1 MSYCLNPDCPKPQ
14 NSEFDKFCQ
23 RCGAKL
29 LLRERFRAIKLI
41 GKGGFSRTY
50 LGVVESESP
59 PMFCALQQFWPQDS
73 TPAAFQKAAEGFH
86 QKALRLEELGDR
98 PHFPAVMAHF
108 EEDGRLYLVQEYI
121 EGSNLER
128 VLEEEGTFSETQIW
142 QLLEA
147 LLPVLK
153 VLHDRQIIHGD
164 IKPVNIIRRASSPP
178 LFKGGQGGDLRG
190 KEGQL
195 VLVDF
200 GAAQLVS
207 GMDLWRG
214 ETGTGSAEYVAPEQ
228 AKGKA
233 VFASDLYSLGVSCVY
248 LLTGISPFDLFDV
261 ANDCW
266 VWRDYLRNSRSTG
279 ILPVSE
285 RSTGILPVS
294 STGML
299 PVSERLGKIL
309 DKLLENAV
317 NRRFQSV
324 DEVMRTINPAPG
336 KEMGVLLRNPTPS
349 PSWQCVRTLT
359 GHSGLFAGVNSV
371 AISPQGDILATGS
384 DDKTA
389 RLWNLDTG
397 ESFRIIAGNSNFVKA
412 VAFSPDGNILAT
424 GSDDRTVRLWDVA
437 GLQLL
442 RTLAGHSHA
451 VKSVAFSP
459 DGQFLASGSW
469 DKTVK
474 LWEVGGG
481 KEIGT
486 LRGHG
491 LQVAAVA
498 ISPCGQMLASA
509 SFDRTV
515 RLWDLRERGGAGR
528 VLQGH
533 LWPVLA
539 VAFSPDGKILATGS
553 EDNTIRLWE
562 VKTGEVIR
570 TLSGHSWSV
579 VAVAFSAGGEMLVS
593 GSWDKTV
600 KLWRVATG
608 EEVETLVGHTDSV
621 CAVAAVGG
629 EMVASGSRDKTVKLW
644 ERAG

>member
-14 NSEFDKFCQ
+14 NSEFDKVCQ
-23 RCGAKL
+23 GCGSDL
-29 LLRERFRAIKLI
+29 LLGERFRAIELI

-59 PMFCALQQFWPQDS
+59 PMFCAIQQFWPQDS
-73 TPAAFQKAAEGFH
+73 TPAAFQKAAEGFR

-98 PHFPAVMAHF
+98 PNFPAVMAHF
-108 EEDGRLYLVQEYI
+108 EEDGRLYLVLEYI

-128 VLEEEGTFSETQIW
+128 VLEEEGRFSEAQIW
-142 QLLEA
+142 QLLEE

-153 VLHDRQIIHGD
+153 VLHDREIIHGD
-164 IKPVNIIRRASSPP
+164 IKPVNIIRCACSPP
-178 LFKGGQGGDLRG
+178 LFKGGQGGDLRE

-207 GMDLWRG
+207 GADLWG
-214 ETGTGSAEYVAPEQ
+214 GATGSAEYVAPEQ

-233 VFASDLYSLGVSCVY
+233 VFASDLYSLGVTCVY
-248 LLTGISPFDLFDV
+248 LLTGISPFQLFDA

-279 ILPVSE
+279 IKPVSD
-285 RSTGILPVS
+285 RSTGIKPVS
-294 STGML
+294 STGIK
-299 PVSERLGKIL
+299 PVSERLGEIL

-324 DEVMRTINPAPG
+324 GEVMRAMNLPFAS
-336 KEMGVLLRNPTPS
+336 RARTPS
-349 PSWQCVRTLT
+349 SSWHCVRTLT
-359 GHSGLFAGVNSV
+359 GHSGLSAGVNSV
-371 AISPQGDILATGS
+371 AISAQGNLLATGS

-389 RLWNLDTG
+389 RLWDTDTG
-397 ESFRIIAGNSNFVKA
+397 ECLRIIAGHANFVKS
-412 VAFSPDGNILAT
+412 VAFSPDGSVLAT
-424 GSDDRTVRLWDVA
+424 GSDDRTVKLWDVA
-437 GLQLL
+437 GGGLL
-442 RTLAGHSHA
+442 RTLTGHSHA

-469 DKTVK
+469 DKTVR

-481 KEIGT
+481 EEICT

-515 RLWDLRERGGAGR
+515 RLWDLRQRGGAGT

-539 VAFSPDGKILATGS
+539 AAFSPDGKILATGS
-553 EDNTIRLWE
+553 EDNTIKLWE
-562 VKTGEVIR
+562 VKTGQVR
-570 TLSGHSWSV
+570 STLSGHSWSV
-579 VAVAFSAGGEMLVS
+579 AALAFSAGGEMLVS

-600 KLWRVATG
+600 KLWRVSTG

-629 EMVASGSRDKTVKLW
+629 QRVASGSRDKTVKLW
-644 ERAG
+644 QRAG